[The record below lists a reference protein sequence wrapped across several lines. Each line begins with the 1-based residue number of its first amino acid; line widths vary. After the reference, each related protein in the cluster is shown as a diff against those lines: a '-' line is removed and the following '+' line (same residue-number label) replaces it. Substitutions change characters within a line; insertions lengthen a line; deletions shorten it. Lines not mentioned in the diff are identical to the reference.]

1 MPRQSQSTRK
11 KRKREDG
18 KKKREKSLR
27 NKLMVLSNL
36 ILEFSFFRSPP
47 SVLRTV
53 SNYSELNPWVG
64 ANLSGVEA
72 SASKVST
79 ASSD

>member
-1 MPRQSQSTRK
+1 
-11 KRKREDG
+11 
-18 KKKREKSLR
+18 
-27 NKLMVLSNL
+27 MVLSNS
-36 ILEFSFFRSPP
+36 ILEFSFFHPPP